1 MSTLLPVLKVKFGKM
16 EYFISYM
23 AVNDLTRYVKFPS
36 ELEGWK
42 DLSIEE
48 RYQRKINLNRI
59 KKDIAPYFAT
69 DDSRFSG
76 ALVLAIMN
84 HDNIKFEPIGDYKKI
99 PGAYDQTSKNMGF
112 LTLSGEEMLI
122 PLDGQHRVKAF
133 EFATTG
139 KDEQGKDIP
148 RLKPNYELGKDN
160 VAVILMRFEG
170 KTARRIFSKIN
181 RYAKPTNKGDNLI
194 TDDDDPMAV
203 ITRRLLGSDGVIP
216 SRLVSL
222 EGNTLNQKAR
232 EFTTLATF
240 YEATKEI
247 FNGLCVPGSGKIAD
261 MTQEQMEIHLKD
273 IRKEWAGLLSKIDW
287 WRKAIKDPDGTGDGT
302 RQDIRN
308 EMLLG
313 KPVGQLALVKGY
325 SLVCQDDKT
334 VDKNSIYA
342 KINDIDWGVDNKMW
356 KSILIN
362 PNGRVMSGKT
372 TVSNAAEFISYLLG
386 VKFDNKRKRQ
396 LLEKIHGKSS
406 GKSLPR
412 LKYA

>member
-1 MSTLLPVLKVKFGKM
+1 M
-16 EYFISYM
+16 I
-23 AVNDLTRYVKFPS
+23 RH
-36 ELEGWK
+36 
-42 DLSIEE
+42 
-48 RYQRKINLNRI
+48 Q
-59 KKDIAPYFAT
+59 
-69 DDSRFSG
+69 
-76 ALVLAIMN
+76 
-84 HDNIKFEPIGDYKKI
+84 
-99 PGAYDQTSKNMGF
+99 KNMGF

-148 RLKPNYELGKDN
+148 RLKPNYELGKDS

-247 FNGLCVPGSGKIAD
+247 FNGLCVPGSGKITRHDARANGD
-261 MTQEQMEIHLKD
+261 TLEGHTQGMGRI
-273 IRKEWAGLLSKIDW
+273 AF
-287 WRKAIKDPDGTGDGT
+287 
-302 RQDIRN
+302 QDR
-308 EMLLG
+308 
-313 KPVGQLALVKGY
+313 LVAKGHKG
-325 SLVCQDDKT
+325 S
-334 VDKNSIYA
+334 
-342 KINDIDWGVDNKMW
+342 
-356 KSILIN
+356 
-362 PNGRVMSGKT
+362 
-372 TVSNAAEFISYLLG
+372 
-386 VKFDNKRKRQ
+386 
-396 LLEKIHGKSS
+396 
-406 GKSLPR
+406 
-412 LKYA
+412 